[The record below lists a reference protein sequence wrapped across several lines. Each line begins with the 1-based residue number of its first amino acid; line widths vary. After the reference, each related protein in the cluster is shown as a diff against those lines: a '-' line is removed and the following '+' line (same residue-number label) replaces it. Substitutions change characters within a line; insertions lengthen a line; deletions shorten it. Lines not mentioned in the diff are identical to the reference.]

1 MTKGV
6 DKMNKEIPYII
17 TFDSTHAAMDA
28 EKKLISQSIKVHMI
42 PTPRQIT
49 ANCGLSIK
57 IMGVE
62 HEELLAVL
70 KALKIETKALY
81 RMESFQKIERID

>member
-1 MTKGV
+1 
-6 DKMNKEIPYII
+6 MNKEVPYII

-28 EKKLISQSIKVHMI
+28 EKKLISKSMKIHMI

-57 IMGVE
+57 ITGVDR
-62 HEELLAVL
+62 EELLAVL
-70 KALKIETKALY
+70 EELKLETKALY
-81 RMESFQKIERID
+81 RMESFQKIEKID

>member
-1 MTKGV
+1 MLKNSET
-6 DKMNKEIPYII
+6 PYVI

-28 EKKLISQSIKVHMI
+28 EKRLLKTEAKVHVI

-57 IMGVE
+57 ISGISQGVLE
-62 HEELLAVL
+62 SLLEEL
-70 KALKIETKALY
+70 KIKKKALY
-81 RMESFQKIERID
+81 RMESFTEIQKID